1 MIWSYLIHLGTH
13 MWADKDGKLY
23 GLDRTPRGLMHKA
36 EDKMRTD
43 KEEWIALTNELV
55 LKGVNTLIIDLG
67 EGVKYET
74 HPELA
79 IEGSWSVDE
88 LKAELKRLRSIG
100 LNPIPKLN
108 FATTHDEW
116 LGEYSRMVSTSIYY
130 RVCADLIKEVC
141 EIFDTPDYFHIG
153 MDEEAYHHQK
163 PYSYAVVRHGDL
175 WWHDVLF
182 LINEVEKNGSCAWM
196 WSDNVVLQDEN
207 EYVKRMPKSVLQSIW
222 YYDRDFSFPGTP
234 SYPLWDAYKYYS
246 FLDKHGYKQVPTG
259 SIWMAYENITLLSE
273 FCKEQISKEN
283 LLGYMMTTWYPT
295 IKDNHSYNVA
305 AADILGQVRRY
316 DYDNI

>member
-13 MWADKDGKLY
+13 MWADKDGMLY
-23 GLDRTPRGLMHKA
+23 GRSETPRGLMDKA
-36 EDKMRTD
+36 EDKLRCN
-43 KEEWIALTNELV
+43 KEEWIALTNAVAEM
-55 LKGVNTLIIDLG
+55 GVNTLIIDLG
-67 EGVKYET
+67 EGVKYQS

-79 IEGSWSVDE
+79 IEGSWSVEE
-88 LKAELKRLRSIG
+88 LKEELKRLRSIG

-116 LGEYSRMVSTSIYY
+116 LGEYHKMVSTKKYY
-130 RVCADLIKEVC
+130 EVCADLIKEVC
-141 EIFDTPDYFHIG
+141 EIFGTPDYFHIG
-153 MDEEAYHHQK
+153 MDEESYHHQK
-163 PYSYAVVRHGDL
+163 PYSLAVVRHGEL

-182 LINEVEKNGSCAWM
+182 FIEQVEKNGSTAWM

-207 EYVKRMPKSVLQSIW
+207 EFVKRMPKSVIQSIW
-222 YYDRDFSFPGTP
+222 YYDRDFDFPGTP
-234 SYPLWDAYKYYS
+234 KYPLWDAYKYYS

-259 SIWMAYENITLLSE
+259 SIWMAYENMILLSE
-273 FCKEQISKEN
+273 FCKEQISEEN

-305 AADILGQVRRY
+305 AADLLGQIRRY
-316 DYDNI
+316 DYNGK